1 MKTIE
6 TNNQALIEVLTEN
19 GIEIVCN
26 DNMQM
31 QIVSG
36 ADKIKE
42 IVEALAP
49 AAADDYT
56 IVEHGYMID
65 YVDGSGSGCDTI
77 FDTREDAERH
87 MSFWTAEERK
97 GCEIVEVEQ

>member
-6 TNNQALIEVLTEN
+6 TNNQALIEVLTDN
-19 GIEIVCN
+19 GVEIVCN

-42 IVEALAP
+42 IVAAFAP

-65 YVDGSGSGCDTI
+65 YVVGSGCGGDTI